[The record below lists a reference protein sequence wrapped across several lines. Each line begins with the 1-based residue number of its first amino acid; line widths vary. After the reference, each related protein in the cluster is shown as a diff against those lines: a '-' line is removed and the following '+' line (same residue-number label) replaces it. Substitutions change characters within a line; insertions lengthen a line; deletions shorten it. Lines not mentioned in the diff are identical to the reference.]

1 MAESVSNKYK
11 PFDLQEFKANLI
23 QIILFSFGNREQR
36 ATELVQNSI
45 KDQEIERQKIETKEI
60 KLM

>member
-1 MAESVSNKYK
+1 MGESVGNKYK
-11 PFDLQEFKANLI
+11 VFHLQEFKVNLI
-23 QIILFSFGNREQR
+23 QIILFSFGNPEER

-45 KDQEIERQKIETKEI
+45 KDMQIQRQKLKTKEI